1 MNNIWINNE
10 KIMLK
15 GLRYIRGAMT
25 VDLERDLK
33 KKLRYQKLFL
43 IGEDNKYV
51 TVDLAG
57 KVGTIK
63 VSPDYDEA
71 YVIVK
76 TDEIKTTKYD
86 EGDIRIIKCFIH
98 HFSGIKPEIT
108 EKFCK
113 AIGYNILAD
122 YHKAYGLK
130 GLADF
135 RARLF
140 EKNPV
145 KIGRPDAMC
154 YGRPRYSILSL
165 VTDFMALEKGALQ
178 IFTDPELI
186 GKYKRISRKVEDG
199 SMVMRD
205 RWAKFNGVSGNRT
218 RANISINTLSKVK
231 VTVPEN
237 EHGVEPGERELW
249 ALRSFALVVDGKLN
263 MEELGFKTYNGKL
276 IGKLKRLGIIEPML
290 FEGEYVV
297 DLTKLPIFPKRTP
310 ISSYQLGVAEY
321 DVRVSDIRCKFISL
335 LLYRLEKKLEELPRK
350 IKEPKE
356 EKSEETVFLE
366 SLGIYG
372 DYYYPRKTKTTES
385 QTSYQTTEII
395 GKVDGI
401 PNDLYPNLRNYIN
414 SGSCKNA
421 VISQALKDLAK
432 LREVKDLVRL
442 KRTLDVNEMVR
453 KKNIK
458 TLRDLKFRVIS
469 SKTLTLSDK
478 QLEYASVE
486 IKEGVKVSWV
496 VKDTEIE
503 V

>member
-1 MNNIWINNE
+1 ME
-10 KIMLK
+10 
-15 GLRYIRGAMT
+15 
-25 VDLERDLK
+25 
-33 KKLRYQKLFL
+33 
-43 IGEDNKYV
+43 
-51 TVDLAG
+51 
-57 KVGTIK
+57 VGST
-63 VSPDYDEA
+63 
-71 YVIVK
+71 
-76 TDEIKTTKYD
+76 
-86 EGDIRIIKCFIH
+86 
-98 HFSGIKPEIT
+98 
-108 EKFCK
+108 
-113 AIGYNILAD
+113 
-122 YHKAYGLK
+122 
-130 GLADF
+130 
-135 RARLF
+135 
-140 EKNPV
+140 
-145 KIGRPDAMC
+145 
-154 YGRPRYSILSL
+154 
-165 VTDFMALEKGALQ
+165 
-178 IFTDPELI
+178 
-186 GKYKRISRKVEDG
+186 
-199 SMVMRD
+199 VMRD

-231 VTVPEN
+231 VEVPEN
-237 EHGVEPGERELW
+237 DKGVEPGERELW
-249 ALRSFALVVDGKLN
+249 ALRSFAIVVDGKLN

-321 DVRVSDIRCKFISL
+321 DVRISDIRCKFISL

-350 IKEPKE
+350 IKEPEE

-372 DYYYPRKTKTTES
+372 DYYYPGKTKTTES
-385 QTSYQTTEII
+385 QTSYQATEII
-395 GKVDGI
+395 GKVEGI

-414 SGSCKNA
+414 TGSCKNA